1 MLKSGLVSVTF
12 RNLSV
17 KEIVELVSK
26 AGLCGIE
33 WGGDIHVPHGNINKA
48 KEVAKMTKDAGLE
61 VASYGSYYKVG
72 FEKEQGISFEKVL
85 ETAKELGAPT
95 IRVWAGNRSS
105 GDTDKALWDTVIE
118 ESRRIAD
125 MAFHEGIAVAFEY
138 HANTLTDTAE
148 SAYKLLAEVNHRNL
162 YCYWQPPVGLD
173 DESCITGLKMI
184 TPWLSNIH
192 VFHWENG
199 ERLPLEK
206 GVDKWQKFM
215 KIIKNVKGDRY
226 CMIEFVKND
235 DPLQFL
241 ADAAILNILAA

>member
-1 MLKSGLVSVTF
+1 MIKSGLVSITF
-12 RNLSV
+12 RNLSA

-33 WGGDIHVPHGNINKA
+33 WGGDVHVPHGNTNKA

-61 VASYGSYYKVG
+61 VASYGSYYNVG

-105 GDTDKALWDTVIE
+105 SDMDKALWDTVIE
-118 ESRRIAD
+118 ESRRISD
-125 MAFHEGIAVAFEY
+125 MAFHEGITVACEY
-138 HANTLTDTAE
+138 HANTLTDTPE
-148 SAYKLLAEVNHRNL
+148 SAYKLLAEADHQNL

-173 DESCITGLKMI
+173 DESCIKGLKMI

-206 GVDKWQKFM
+206 GVVKWQKFM
-215 KIIKNVKGDRY
+215 EIIKNVKGDRY

-235 DPLQFL
+235 DPMQFL